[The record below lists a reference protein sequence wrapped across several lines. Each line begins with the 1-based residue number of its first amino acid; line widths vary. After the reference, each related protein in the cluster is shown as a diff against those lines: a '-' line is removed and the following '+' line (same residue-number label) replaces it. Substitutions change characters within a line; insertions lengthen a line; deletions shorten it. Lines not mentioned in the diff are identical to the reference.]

1 MKVIEYLEFFAAA
14 YRIQGPARRQRCEE
28 MLEIVDLNFKRD
40 AYANTLSR
48 GQTQRL
54 GLART
59 LLHDPQVLLLDEP
72 LSGLDPR
79 ARIEMR
85 NLLRK
90 LGQMGKTIIVSS
102 HILPELA
109 DICNKVGIIDRG
121 VMSVNAEVAQVMK
134 QVRQQIVLV
143 IGVVGDLDS
152 ARGILE
158 QQDAVESIEQR
169 DVDLWVTLCPGIE
182 DYSDLSTSLVNA
194 GHRIRLFREDEVN
207 LESAFMALTKGLGE
221 KI

>member
-1 MKVIEYLEFFAAA
+1 
-14 YRIQGPARRQRCEE
+14 
-28 MLEIVDLNFKRD
+28 
-40 AYANTLSR
+40 
-48 GQTQRL
+48 
-54 GLART
+54 
-59 LLHDPQVLLLDEP
+59 
-72 LSGLDPR
+72 
-79 ARIEMR
+79 
-85 NLLRK
+85 
-90 LGQMGKTIIVSS
+90 MGKTIIVSS

-143 IGVVGDLDS
+143 IGVVGDLDA

-169 DVDLWVTLCPGIE
+169 NLDMWVTLAPGIE
-182 DYSDLSTSLVNA
+182 DYSDLSTALVNA

-207 LESAFMALTKGLGE
+207 LESAFLALTKGLGE
-221 KI
+221 KICMPRSSPSAWGARNKVLWANRPAAVCSRSACFC